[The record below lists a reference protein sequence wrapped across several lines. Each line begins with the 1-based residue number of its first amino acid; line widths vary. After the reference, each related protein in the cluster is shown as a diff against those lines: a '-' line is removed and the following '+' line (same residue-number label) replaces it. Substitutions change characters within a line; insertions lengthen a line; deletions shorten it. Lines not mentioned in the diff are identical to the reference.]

1 MTIDNNT
8 GKNKEFYDLGKKMF
22 DQIKPLNERVVADAN
37 GRKYITTEPRLDQG
51 PDYERGFVDGMLHQ
65 TQTSVDKA
73 VNRMAQPEQEPMF
86 TYAQVKAHIQAA
98 MMPIR
103 PWVGLTDEDLKPL
116 SDKWRIVYGGWVE
129 DFAKEIEAKLKEKN
143 SG

>member
-22 DQIKPLNERVVADAN
+22 DQIKPLNERVIADAN

-73 VNRMAQPEQEPMF
+73 VNRMAQPEQKPVATIKMLH
-86 TYAQVKAHIQAA
+86 TYGDTTPPK
-98 MMPIR
+98 R
-103 PWVGLTDEDLKPL
+103 EWVGLTDDEIKA
-116 SDKWRIVYGGWVE
+116 IVGPYGDTPIKGYTRKLF
-129 DFAKEIEAKLKEKN
+129 DQIEAKLKEKN